1 MTITHEV
8 EREEVMAYLD
18 GALEPARA
26 RDVLAHLDRCVDC
39 RAFADQLREMSLN
52 LQEWTVDAAPATLVA
67 PAGAVRDRSSRGG
80 FGAWL
85 RGTPALGLPRW
96 AFAAGA
102 GLAAAA
108 VLVVAGQ
115 TLQRSRPKPEETALT
130 ASIEAKAA
138 ADRVRSLGYASSSAA
153 MNGPTIETMLTRVA
167 RASAAKAGSADVQA
181 GGAAATLMVVRT
193 ATISLSSEKFD
204 DIRPGLERVVAAHH
218 GTVAALTVAGDPPNQ
233 RSINATLRVPVA
245 ELDAALAG
253 VRALGRVLQESQSS
267 EDVTDAHRDLAI
279 RISNA
284 KVEEARLEQILKD
297 RTGKLSDVLAVE
309 QEQAR
314 VRTEIEQMEAEE
326 LAMRGRAAYST
337 ITVDVSERYIAA
349 LADTGPTPLG
359 IRLRNALVDGARA
372 AIDSIVGV
380 ALAALNVAPLVILW
394 GGLLFLPVRMV
405 VRRLRERRQVQRT
418 R

>member
-1 MTITHEV
+1 
-8 EREEVMAYLD
+8 
-18 GALEPARA
+18 
-26 RDVLAHLDRCVDC
+26 
-39 RAFADQLREMSLN
+39 
-52 LQEWTVDAAPATLVA
+52 
-67 PAGAVRDRSSRGG
+67 
-80 FGAWL
+80 
-85 RGTPALGLPRW
+85 
-96 AFAAGA
+96 
-102 GLAAAA
+102 
-108 VLVVAGQ
+108 
-115 TLQRSRPKPEETALT
+115 
-130 ASIEAKAA
+130 
-138 ADRVRSLGYASSSAA
+138 
-153 MNGPTIETMLTRVA
+153 
-167 RASAAKAGSADVQA
+167 
-181 GGAAATLMVVRT
+181 
-193 ATISLSSEKFD
+193 
-204 DIRPGLERVVAAHH
+204 
-218 GTVAALTVAGDPPNQ
+218 
-233 RSINATLRVPVA
+233 
-245 ELDAALAG
+245 
-253 VRALGRVLQESQSS
+253 VLQESQSS

-372 AIDSIVGV
+372 AIDSMVGV